1 MSRMTDAVNH
11 TVGILRCQGG
21 FHVNL
26 MENIQKSYEKEG
38 TKHHDHIYNIVHN
51 KLRKKVL
58 DT

>member
-1 MSRMTDAVNH
+1 MIIVSF

-26 MENIQKSYEKEG
+26 IENIFQKSFEKEG

-51 KLRKKVL
+51 KLRIKVL

>member
-1 MSRMTDAVNH
+1 MTDAVNH